1 MKIAEIAPMYE
12 AVPPAGY
19 GGTERVV
26 GALCDELVRAGH
38 DVTLFASGGSATSAR
53 LVMTTPEPLRA
64 RFTHDEM
71 VDVAPRMHLDMLA
84 SVYER
89 SDRFDL
95 VHAHTEWATLPFAAS
110 SSTPTLVTL
119 HGRQD
124 VEVAR
129 RMLGTFPGVPLVSL
143 SNHQREAVRDLPL
156 HWAATIPN
164 GLDLSRYIA
173 EPKAEGS
180 YLAFLGRIA
189 AEKRPDLAVA
199 VASRTGRRLR
209 VAAKVDPLDIGYFTQ
224 TIEPLFAR
232 HRTEFVGELSEQ
244 DKPAFFAG
252 AEATIFPSDWPEP
265 FGLVMIES
273 LAAGT
278 PVIALRR
285 GSVPE
290 VIVDGVSGFV
300 CEDLDGMASAV
311 ARLGEIDPED
321 CRRQARRFTAERMS
335 TRYCQ
340 VFERI
345 IDEAE
350 GTRSLSE
357 IWPTRPRRADG
368 GTPSRSSSTHG
379 VQSR

>member
-1 MKIAEIAPMYE
+1 MRIAEIAPMYE

-38 DVTLFASGGSATSAR
+38 DVTLFASGGSATAAR
-53 LVMTTPEPLRA
+53 LVTTTPEPLRT

-71 VDVAPRMHLDMLA
+71 VDVAPQMHRDMLA
-84 SVYER
+84 SVYEH
-89 SDRFDL
+89 SDQFDL

-124 VEVAR
+124 LEEAR
-129 RMLGTFPGVPLVSL
+129 RAFQSFPNVPLVSI
-143 SNHQREAVRDLPL
+143 SDHQREAVRDLPL
-156 HWAATIPN
+156 RWAATIPN
-164 GLDLSRYIA
+164 GLDLSRYFT
-173 EPKAEGS
+173 EPRTDGR

-189 AEKRPDLAVA
+189 PEKRPDLAVA
-199 VASRTGRRLR
+199 VAARTGRRLR
-209 VAAKVDPLDIGYFTQ
+209 VAAKVDPLDVDYFNR
-224 TIEPLFAR
+224 IEPLFGR
-232 HRTEFVGELSEQ
+232 HRAEFLGELGEHE
-244 DKPAFFAG
+244 KPAFFAG
-252 AEATIFPSDWPEP
+252 AEATVFSSDWPEP

-300 CEDLDGMASAV
+300 CDDLDGMVRAV
-311 ARLGEIDPED
+311 SRLDDIDPED
-321 CRRQARRFTAERMS
+321 CRREARRFTAVRMS
-335 TRYCQ
+335 ARYCD
-340 VFERI
+340 VMTRIVER
-345 IDEAE
+345 A
-350 GTRSLSE
+350 RASYRR
-357 IWPTRPRRADG
+357 RPLAH
-368 GTPSRSSSTHG
+368 RSSGSPMPDSERGRTA
-379 VQSR
+379 